1 MELLSR
7 FRDLLAPYIANIF
20 NCNISVSKYPD
31 TFKLHKI
38 VAIPIPIAILSSL
51 DKVIERIMDN
61 QLLSYMGENLL
72 HWERTYYTY
81 AYIKGVGTKEAIVKA
96 LHLIFS
102 GLDQGYS
109 SVAGLLCDINR
120 TFDLVDNSIILN
132 KLSYYGIKDMEL
144 ELFRSYLGN
153 RT

>member
-72 HWERTYYTY
+72 LHCSQY
-81 AYIKGVGTKEAIVKA
+81 AYTKGVGTKEAIVKA

>member
-38 VAIPIPIAILSSL
+38 VAIPIPIAMLSSL
-51 DKVIERIMDN
+51 DKVNERIMDN

-72 HWERTYYTY
+72 LHCSQY

-96 LHLIFS
+96 LH
-102 GLDQGYS
+102 
-109 SVAGLLCDINR
+109 
-120 TFDLVDNSIILN
+120 
-132 KLSYYGIKDMEL
+132 
-144 ELFRSYLGN
+144 
-153 RT
+153 